1 MNLKLNKQN
10 NNKNEYY
17 IVYFIIM
24 LTLENK
30 NII

>member
-24 LTLENK
+24 LSLENK